1 MAKSLIPE
9 QVVEEIRSRNEL
21 VSVVEQYVKLE
32 KRSGSNFFGLCP
44 FHREDTPS
52 FSVSPGKQIFYCFG
66 CHKGGNVVNFIMEIE
81 KCSYPESLRILA
93 ERAGID
99 IPESDDEQYR
109 IRMELVHS
117 ITAILIEAARYYFHV
132 LNSPEGSV
140 ARDYLAKRGVTES
153 TRRRFGLG
161 YSPSEW
167 DGLYRHLQAKGYHDQ
182 ELLLK
187 SGLFRK
193 GKNDS
198 LYDLFRSRLMFP
210 IFDALGRV
218 IAFGGRVLDD
228 SLPKYINSPETP
240 VYTKGRHLYALNL
253 AKASREKRLVIV
265 EGYMDA
271 LSMHQAGID
280 FAVASLGTALTPNQA
295 LLIRKYTEEV
305 IIGFDADAAGQS
317 AAIRSLETLSA
328 RGLKVTV
335 LIVPDGKDPDEFI
348 RRHGPERFR
357 VLVDQSIPLMDF
369 KLLVAQKAHMTGDE
383 LNILDYQNEAC
394 SILAAEENAVVREL
408 YAAKV
413 AAMLKTSTDSVMTEV
428 ERRRQNP
435 VAGPKHDVLRERLVA
450 SEKQEESSDTSTET
464 LTREELYLL
473 SLLASEPELYTSL
486 DPVPRT
492 DHFSEGSPRLIA
504 EKALPLVTARTITP
518 ARLIDLAADL
528 TFSGHSMQELLAR
541 AAMGYFLPDNRTA
554 RVEAAREF
562 WTRHLFKKLKQSKK
576 ELETRL
582 EIETDP
588 VRREKMKSELLVMAN
603 ELARRG

>member
-1 MAKSLIPE
+1 MIPE

-21 VSVVEQYVKLE
+21 VSVVEQYVRLE

-44 FHREDTPS
+44 FHREETPS

-66 CHKGGNVVNFIMEIE
+66 CHKGGSVVNFIMEIE
-81 KCSYPESLRILA
+81 KCSYPEALRMLA
-93 ERAGID
+93 ERAGIAL
-99 IPESDDEQYR
+99 PESDDEQYR
-109 IRMELVHS
+109 MRMELAHS
-117 ITAILIEAARYYFHV
+117 ITTILVEAARYYFHV
-132 LNSPEGSV
+132 LNSPEGTI
-140 ARDYLAKRGVTES
+140 ARDYLMKRGVSES
-153 TRRRFGLG
+153 TRRKFGLG
-161 YSPSEW
+161 YSPTEW
-167 DGLYRHLQAKGYHDQ
+167 DGLYRHLQAKGYNDQ
-182 ELLLK
+182 DLLMK

-193 GKNDS
+193 GKNDG

-218 IAFGGRVLDD
+218 VAFGGRVLDD

-240 VYTKGRHLYALNL
+240 VYTKGRHLYALNI
-253 AKASREKRLVIV
+253 AKTSREKRLVIV

-348 RRHGPERFR
+348 RKHGPERFR

-369 KLLVAQKAHMTGDE
+369 KLLVARKAHMTGED
-383 LNILDYQNEAC
+383 LNILDYQNDAC

-413 AAMLKTSTDSVMTEV
+413 AATLKTSTDSVLTEV

-435 VAGPKHDVLRERLVA
+435 VTGPRQDILRERLIATEKPREA
-450 SEKQEESSDTSTET
+450 SDPSTDT

-486 DPVPRT
+486 DPVPRP
-492 DHFSEGSPRLIA
+492 DHFSEGAPRLVA
-504 EKALPLVTARTITP
+504 EKALPLVTAKTITP
-518 ARLIDLAADL
+518 ARLIDMAGEL
-528 TFSGHSMQELLAR
+528 SIRGHSMQELLAR
-541 AAMGYFLPDNRTA
+541 AAMGIVLPDMRSA
-554 RVEAAREF
+554 RIEAAREF
-562 WTRHLFKKLKQSKK
+562 WTRHLFKKLKQAKD
-576 ELETRL
+576 ELNIL
-582 EIETDP
+582 LKQETDP
-588 VRREKMKSELLVMAN
+588 DNRERLKSELLSMTN
-603 ELARRG
+603 ELGRRG